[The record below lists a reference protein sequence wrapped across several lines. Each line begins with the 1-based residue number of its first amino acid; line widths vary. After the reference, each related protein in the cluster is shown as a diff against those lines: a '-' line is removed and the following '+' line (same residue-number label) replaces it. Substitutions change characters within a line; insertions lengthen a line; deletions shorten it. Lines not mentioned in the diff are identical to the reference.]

1 MQLLWREKGKG
12 GDEKRGKEK
21 EKRKEE
27 DEEEGRKSREWGK
40 EHVSQHITV
49 SFMEWI
55 ALIKTVPLPMWLA
68 T

>member
-27 DEEEGRKSREWGK
+27 DEKEGRKSREWGK
-40 EHVSQHITV
+40 EHMSQHITV
-49 SFMEWI
+49 SFME
-55 ALIKTVPLPMWLA
+55 
-68 T
+68 